1 MYAADPSGS
10 GMSAR
15 PAPRFDVGDEPARQI
30 APLEQLDFARATV
43 AGEYV
48 RFDEAA
54 RNSLKDFRT
63 KVAGA
68 LAGASRQPSNYL
80 IWGAP
85 GSGKSFLVQQV
96 AAAADT
102 AVALLEVNLAQLD
115 SDHFSRRLEQV
126 AQGDHDVVCLVD
138 EVDAHPG
145 EAWPYELL
153 LPALEPSVL
162 PEHRLV
168 YCLAG
173 SGGKDIDE
181 FLSRIAARPKG
192 PDLLSRI
199 PSTNRF
205 SVPALRAGDK
215 LLVAASQISRIAAAE
230 GRTVREIEKLALY
243 YIATSPAF
251 SSARQLRAIATES
264 TRRLPLGEDRLRYD
278 HLFGAGDAEN
288 KRFWNDHAQARNEFA
303 DHFVAI
309 TTLPTGPTSMR
320 APSKTSLAQPTEP
333 DYGPTR
339 IAILP
344 FANISADPSDRYLA
358 DGLTEELISA
368 VSKLPGLRVIARSS
382 VAKYRDG
389 AFSVADV
396 GRALNVSCV
405 IEGSVRRAGSDLRV
419 TAQLVD
425 VDTEVPAWAMT
436 SDRKLENVFAI
447 QEEISRRI
455 ADSLHIRLLG
465 DSAAHLAKVP
475 TRNLIGYEEFLRG
488 RQRYF
493 ESTAEGLGEAI
504 SHFERA
510 TALDPK
516 FALAYCGLAEAHA
529 IRGNR
534 GFAPMRESLERAE
547 AYARRALQLD
557 PGLSE
562 AHAALGPVLYNRYDW
577 TGAERELE
585 RALALDPGN
594 VQAHFWLAVTRGTL
608 GRPEAGLANAERAV
622 ELDPLNPR
630 RLVILGQQYYWMRRF
645 EDAISAYREA
655 ALAGAAETYGMTAYA
670 LLLAGRP
677 EEAVR
682 EAQKGVEDPK
692 SQLWLAQGDLAAILA
707 YTGRTEP
714 ALRILAEW
722 ASASG
727 DRVPAGAVAWIE
739 MALGHWD
746 QAFEAYARVR
756 EEGSILSVPDVRID
770 PLLDPLRRD
779 PRYPELLRRF
789 NFPPASTPSS

>member
-1 MYAADPSGS
+1 VG
-10 GMSAR
+10 GMSA
-15 PAPRFDVGDEPARQI
+15 PPEGPIDASDEPARQI
-30 APLEQLDFARATV
+30 APLEQLDFARAVV

-48 RFDEAA
+48 RFEEAA
-54 RNSLKDFRT
+54 RNTLKDFRT
-63 KVAGA
+63 KVVGA
-68 LAGASRQPSNYL
+68 LAGATRHPSNFL

-96 AAAADT
+96 AAAAGPG
-102 AVALLEVNLAQLD
+102 VALMELNLAQLD
-115 SDHFSRRLEQV
+115 SERFGRRLEQT
-126 AQGDHDVVCLVD
+126 ARSDHDVVCLVD

-145 EAWPYELL
+145 EAWPYEFL

-168 YCLAG
+168 FCLAG
-173 SGGKDIDE
+173 SGGKDLDE
-181 FLSRIAARPKG
+181 FLNRIAARPKG

-199 PSTNRF
+199 PPTHRF
-205 SVPALRAGDK
+205 SVPPLRAGDK

-230 GRTVREIEKLALY
+230 GRSVREIEKLALY
-243 YIATSPAF
+243 FIATSPAL
-251 SSARQLRAIATES
+251 SSARQLRAMAVES
-264 TRRLPLGEDRLRYD
+264 ARRLPLGEDRLRYD

-288 KRFWNDHAQARNEFA
+288 KRFWNDHAQAREEFSN
-303 DHFVAI
+303 HFVAI
-309 TTLPTGPTSMR
+309 PPLPTGTTSTPASSDTGTPQPA
-320 APSKTSLAQPTEP
+320 AP
-333 DYGPTR
+333 DFGPTR

-344 FANISADPSDRYLA
+344 FTNISADPSDRYLS

-389 AFSVADV
+389 AYSIADA

-419 TAQLVD
+419 TAQLID
-425 VDTEVPAWAMT
+425 VETEVPAWAMT
-436 SDRKLENVFAI
+436 LDRKLENVFAI

-465 DSAAHLAKVP
+465 DTAAHLTKVP
-475 TRNLIGYEEFLRG
+475 TQNPIAYEEFLRG
-488 RQRYF
+488 RQSFF
-493 ESTAEGLGEAI
+493 ETTRDGLRDAI

-510 TALDPK
+510 KALDPK

-534 GFAPMRESLERAE
+534 GFAPLRESLERAE
-547 AYARRALQLD
+547 AYARQALKLD
-557 PGLSE
+557 AGLSE
-562 AHAALGPVLYNRYDW
+562 AHVALGPVLYNRYDW
-577 TGAERELE
+577 SGAERELE
-585 RALALDPGN
+585 RGLALDPGN

-645 EDAISAYREA
+645 DDAISAYREA
-655 ALAGAAETYGMTAYA
+655 ARAGAIDTHGPTAYA

-682 EAQKGVEDPK
+682 EAEKGVQDSEGPPG
-692 SQLWLAQGDLAAILA
+692 LARGDLAAILA
-707 YTGRTEP
+707 YTGHPEP
-714 ALRILAEW
+714 ARGILAEW
-722 ASASG
+722 ASAPG
-727 DRVPAGAVAWIE
+727 ERVPAGAVAWVE

-746 QAFEAYARVR
+746 QAFDAYARAR
-756 EEGSILSVPDVRID
+756 EEGSILGVPDLKID
-770 PLLDPLRRD
+770 PLLDSFRRD

-789 NFPPASTPSS
+789 NLPPDSPPSS